1 MSTSVSV
8 DGIVDIVNDRAWLR
22 TSGYAPS
29 PTDVALPR
37 GLRPRRGDHL
47 TGPLDRLRPA
57 PPRPDFYQLT
67 SVHPHERLIL
77 ETEPHLLT
85 TRVIDLFMPIGKG
98 QRAVI
103 AAPPKAGKTTVL
115 HDLATAIAHNHPEC
129 HLMVLLVDE
138 RPEEVTHMRRTVKG
152 EVIAATFDR
161 PPKEQTEV
169 AELAI
174 ERAKRLAEKGEDV
187 VLLLDSLTRLARAHN
202 LIAPARGRTLSGGLD
217 PTALYP
223 PKRLLGAARALAE
236 GGSVT
241 VIATALVENG
251 SAMDTLIFEELK
263 GTGNAELK
271 LDRALAESRTY
282 PAVDIAASGT
292 RHDELLLHPDELP
305 LVNRLRRT
313 LTGTDRREAMPQL
326 SRLLTATSSNAA
338 LLQKIRLGTP
348 TERSPG

>member
-8 DGIVDIVNDRAWLR
+8 DGIVDVINDRAWLR

-29 PTDVALPR
+29 PDDIALPR
-37 GLRPRRGDHL
+37 SLRLRKGDHL
-47 TGPLDRLRPA
+47 TGTLEQPIVNGRP
-57 PPRPDFYQLT
+57 PGPRPDFYQLT
-67 SVHPHERLIL
+67 SVHPHERLLL
-77 ETEPHLLT
+77 ETEPHILT
-85 TRVIDLFMPIGKG
+85 TRVVDLFMPIGKG
-98 QRAVI
+98 QRALI

-115 HDLATAIAHNHPEC
+115 QDIATAIAQNHPDC

-138 RPEEVTHMRRTVKG
+138 RPEEVTHMQRTVKG

-161 PPKEQTEV
+161 PPQEQTAV
-169 AELAI
+169 AELAV
-174 ERAKRLAEKGEDV
+174 ERAKRLAEQGQDV
-187 VLLLDSLTRLARAHN
+187 ILLMDSLTRLARAHN
-202 LIAPARGRTLSGGLD
+202 LIAPAKGRTLTGGLD

-223 PKRLLGAARALAE
+223 PKRLLGAARALDG

-263 GTGNAELK
+263 STGNAELK
-271 LDRALAESRTY
+271 LDRHLAESRVF

-305 LVNRLRRT
+305 LVSRLRRAVK
-313 LTGTDRREAMPQL
+313 LQQLLPQL
-326 SRLLTATSSNAA
+326 RATPCNAA
-338 LLQKIRLGTP
+338 LLQKIKTTL
-348 TERSPG
+348 

>member
-1 MSTSVSV
+1 MSTSLPV
-8 DGIVDIVNDRAWLR
+8 DGIVDIINDRAWLR

-29 PTDVALPR
+29 PDDIALPR
-37 GLRPRRGDHL
+37 GHGFRRGDHV
-47 TGPLDRLRPA
+47 TGTLEQPIVNGRPPA
-57 PPRPDFYQLT
+57 KRPDFYQLT
-67 SVHPHERLIL
+67 SVYPRERLLL
-77 ETEPHLLT
+77 ETEPHILT
-85 TRVIDLFMPIGKG
+85 TRVADLFMPIGKG
-98 QRAVI
+98 QRALI

-115 HDLATAIAHNHPEC
+115 HDIATAIAHNHPDC
-129 HLMVLLVDE
+129 HLMVLLIDE

-161 PPKEQTEV
+161 PPQEHT
-169 AELAI
+169 AIADLAI
-174 ERAKRLAEKGEDV
+174 ERAKRLAEQGDDV
-187 VLLLDSLTRLARAHN
+187 VVLLDSLTRLARAHN
-202 LIAPARGRTLSGGLD
+202 LTAPAKGRTLTGGLD

-223 PKRLLGAARALAE
+223 PKRLLGAARALDG

-271 LDRALAESRTY
+271 LDRHLAEQRLH

-305 LVNRLRRT
+305 LVSRLRR
-313 LTGTDRREAMPQL
+313 AVKIPQL
-326 SRLLTATSSNAA
+326 LPHLRATPSNAA
-338 LLQKIRLGTP
+338 LLRKIQT
-348 TERSPG
+348 TI